1 MTAKRPS
8 GRTALAFAT
17 ACTAAAFLYST
28 LRIIQALVLSE
39 PDAATVMWSEHSGF
53 FWRAWTC
60 AYVAGAV
67 ALVIRRFA
75 SDRIAALLARAIIPV
90 AALVVLQAIFVP

>member
-1 MTAKRPS
+1 MTTAK
-8 GRTALAFAT
+8 TALAVAT
-17 ACTAAAFLYST
+17 ACTAAALLYSI

-39 PDAATVMWSEHSGF
+39 PDPATVMWSEHSGF

-67 ALVIRRFA
+67 ALAVRRFA
-75 SDRIAALLARAIIPV
+75 NDRLAALLARAIIPV
-90 AALVVLQAIFVP
+90 TALVVLQAILVP